1 MRMRGPER
9 ARIAVLVAA
18 LVGLA
23 AAPSPA
29 HAAPTAEAQ
38 RVCLEAAEKG
48 QQLRNSGKLISAR
61 ERFLVCQ
68 SLTCPAIVREDCTK
82 WIGEIADAIPTV
94 VVSVHDERGLDV
106 FDAEVTVDG
115 VKVPVDTLGHAMP
128 VDPGRHTFKAV
139 RGEVTFEQLVLV
151 TQGTKGR
158 PIDLRL
164 EPPKSTEPPKD
175 PQPKEPVV
183 LPPPRLVPVT
193 PIERPRLFGTQRYV
207 AVGLAGAGAVSLI
220 VGAFVGASFNASIAD
235 LRAGCGATSS
245 CTQEQVDEQTGKRT
259 TAYVLTGVGGALL
272 VTSAVLFVT
281 GRPRARDAATLSFS
295 PVTGGAHLGLSGA
308 F

>member
-1 MRMRGPER
+1 MRGPKR
-9 ARIAVLVAA
+9 ARIAVLVA
-18 LVGLA
+18 GLA
-23 AAPSPA
+23 GLVAAPSHALAGPA
-29 HAAPTAEAQ
+29 AEAQ
-38 RVCLEAAEKG
+38 RACLEAAEKG
-48 QQLRNSGKLISAR
+48 QQLRNAGKLISAR

-68 SLTCPAIVREDCTK
+68 APTCPAIVREDCTK
-82 WIGEIADAIPTV
+82 WIGEVADALPTV

-106 FDAEVTVDG
+106 FDADVTVDG
-115 VKVPVDTLGHAMP
+115 VKIAGDTLGHAMP
-128 VDPGRHTFKAV
+128 VDPGRHTFKAT

-158 PIDLRL
+158 AIDLRL
-164 EPPKSTEPPKD
+164 EPPKPAEPPKD
-175 PQPKEPVV
+175 PPKEPVV
-183 LPPPRLVPVT
+183 LPPPRLVPIT
-193 PIERPRLFGTQRYV
+193 PREKTPLFGTQRYV
-207 AVGLAGAGAVSLI
+207 AVGLAGAGAASLL

-245 CTQEQVDEQTGKRT
+245 CTQDQVDEQTGKRT

-281 GRPRARDAATLSFS
+281 GKPRARDAATLSFS
-295 PVTGGAHLGLSGA
+295 PVAGGAHLGLSGT

>member
-1 MRMRGPER
+1 MRGPER
-9 ARIAVLVAA
+9 ARIAVLVAGLA
-18 LVGLA
+18 GLA
-23 AAPSPA
+23 AAPCPA
-29 HAAPTAEAQ
+29 LGAPTADAQ
-38 RVCLEAAEKG
+38 KACLEAAEKG
-48 QQLRNSGKLISAR
+48 QQLRNAGKLISAR

-68 SLTCPAIVREDCTK
+68 SPTCPAIVREDCTK

-106 FDAEVTVDG
+106 FDADVTVDG
-115 VKVPVDTLGHAMP
+115 VKISVDTLGHAMP
-128 VDPGRHTFKAV
+128 VDPGRHTFKAT

-164 EPPKSTEPPKD
+164 EPPKATEPPKD
-175 PQPKEPVV
+175 PAPKADPV

-193 PIERPRLFGTQRYV
+193 PREKPPIFGTQRYV
-207 AVGLAGAGAVSLI
+207 AVGVAGAGALSLL

-245 CTQEQVDEQTGKRT
+245 CTQAEVDAQTGKRT
-259 TAYVLTGVGGALL
+259 TAYLLAGVGGALL
-272 VTSAVLFVT
+272 VTSAVLFAT
-281 GRPRARDAATLSFS
+281 GKPRARDAATLSFS
-295 PVTGGAHLGLSGA
+295 PVTGGAHLGLSGT